1 MAHDDVI
8 KRTMIS
14 DKNLA
19 NEIKNLKK
27 KLFSKENLTFDD
39 FDKLYKDH
47 LKPFVKEEKID
58 LSPLIN
64 ESFLEYSQNCVK
76 YTEKFESDCR
86 NILKNV
92 EENIQGIQY
101 NFNISKISFF
111 EEIKGDHHLIK
122 CKMNCP
128 NYLFKKYFN
137 NKNIIIKQVIS
148 LEKDICFVLLSN
160 QEKKVTHI
168 LRFNPKLS
176 TKDDL
181 EDLKDIDDSDVQISW
196 GSSSNRYIMFCNTK
210 RKSTYG
216 PLYLCKK
223 FTEGTEFQIYN
234 KIKYVITSS
243 YGKKSRKVYMIN
255 EEGKLYYRDMVADD
269 VDVYIIKS
277 PTKENESN

>member
-1 MAHDDVI
+1 MLN
-8 KRTMIS
+8 
-14 DKNLA
+14 KNLL
-19 NEIKNLKK
+19 NEKKELEKELLSKKNLDFKK
-27 KLFSKENLTFDD
+27 
-39 FDKLYKDH
+39 FDKLFKEH
-47 LKPFVKEEKID
+47 LEPFVEQEKID
-58 LSPLIN
+58 IFLLVDKLLSEYKN
-64 ESFLEYSQNCVK
+64 YCLELTYK
-76 YTEKFESDCR
+76 LKTDCR

-92 EENIQGIQY
+92 EESVNGIQY
-101 NFNISKISFF
+101 NFNISSISFF
-111 EEIKGDHHLIK
+111 HESKEDRQLMK
-122 CKMNCP
+122 CKIEEP
-128 NYLFKKYFN
+128 NYLFKKYFS

-160 QEKKVTHI
+160 QEKKVTHV
-168 LRFNPKLS
+168 LRFNPKLT

-255 EEGKLYYRDMVADD
+255 EEGKLYYRDMATNDI
-269 VDVYIIKS
+269 DVYLVKS
-277 PTKENESN
+277 PSTENKND